1 MNSLLQLLC
10 DMNYLKP
17 QLIHAEKGDKLT
29 YQLILGEVQWN
40 KGDLKNVSID
50 KTSNVFFGEEHKIK
64 PHSYFQKLYQED
76 FSKLPKS
83 YIAAEH
89 TGQIKNEEK
98 IEREDKFNEAIELS
112 ALYCSPTMEL
122 GIDISSLN
130 IVHMRNVPPS
140 PANYAQ
146 RSGRAGR
153 SGQSALV
160 FTYASKVSPHD
171 KYYFANP
178 VKMVAGIVQAPRID
192 LTNEELIRSHINAT
206 VLSFL
211 NAEEFKPSLIDLIDI
226 AGGTYKLKSD
236 IKAKYQNV
244 IDSSFTDIKNLVLRV
259 VASIDFR
266 GIRWFND
273 AWLETQIRTVPDK
286 LENALLRW
294 RKMYL
299 DALRQMNEAHE
310 THISPVIKDAELK
323 KLANISYMRAKD
335 RKSLLENQSDKNK
348 NSSLSEFYTFR
359 YLASEGFLPGYNFT
373 RLPIRVFLGGKDRNE
388 SISRPRFIGLKE
400 FGPNNL
406 IYHNGGKYKVNR
418 ITPNDVSLDLM
429 EIKISKETNYAFLG
443 KDEGKG
449 KNQDPITGT
458 QFTASNIELHQNL
471 LELEEAQSENS
482 ERISCMEE
490 VRTSEG
496 YVTELYLNSADSLL
510 DATKIKLT
518 VDGDE
523 LMKLFYAPA
532 AKLIL
537 LNKKWKRGRD
547 DGFDIGT
554 KTGFFKTKKQLEKP
568 NPEDP
573 IQNIMLYT
581 YDTSDVLYVQPI
593 KSLGLTEE
601 GVVTMQYALEKS
613 IEQLYNIEPVEID
626 ARLMGSDEYKNI
638 MLYESAEGSIGV
650 LKDIARNPAKLRGIF
665 LKAYEICGYDYATK
679 EDLFPTRPKASYDD
693 LLSYY
698 NQMDHTKIDRHS
710 IIKALELLIVSNPD
724 DTVGGTYEEKYEELK
739 KGLHHRS
746 PGEKALLDYLFENG
760 YRLPDFTNH
769 NMEQFYVQPD
779 FVYEKEKALVF
790 VDGGIHKKVLNKA
803 DDEKKRK
810 TIELAGFD
818 VLVWDDTSEPVA
830 AFVTRRQDIFRKV
843 R

>member
-1 MNSLLQLLC
+1 
-10 DMNYLKP
+10 
-17 QLIHAEKGDKLT
+17 
-29 YQLILGEVQWN
+29 
-40 KGDLKNVSID
+40 
-50 KTSNVFFGEEHKIK
+50 
-64 PHSYFQKLYQED
+64 
-76 FSKLPKS
+76 
-83 YIAAEH
+83 
-89 TGQIKNEEK
+89 
-98 IEREDKFNEAIELS
+98 
-112 ALYCSPTMEL
+112 
-122 GIDISSLN
+122 
-130 IVHMRNVPPS
+130 
-140 PANYAQ
+140 
-146 RSGRAGR
+146 
-153 SGQSALV
+153 
-160 FTYASKVSPHD
+160 
-171 KYYFANP
+171 
-178 VKMVAGIVQAPRID
+178 
-192 LTNEELIRSHINAT
+192 
-206 VLSFL
+206 
-211 NAEEFKPSLIDLIDI
+211 
-226 AGGTYKLKSD
+226 
-236 IKAKYQNV
+236 
-244 IDSSFTDIKNLVLRV
+244 
-259 VASIDFR
+259 
-266 GIRWFND
+266 
-273 AWLETQIRTVPDK
+273 
-286 LENALLRW
+286 
-294 RKMYL
+294 
-299 DALRQMNEAHE
+299 
-310 THISPVIKDAELK
+310 
-323 KLANISYMRAKD
+323 
-335 RKSLLENQSDKNK
+335 
-348 NSSLSEFYTFR
+348 
-359 YLASEGFLPGYNFT
+359 
-373 RLPIRVFLGGKDRNE
+373 
-388 SISRPRFIGLKE
+388 
-400 FGPNNL
+400 
-406 IYHNGGKYKVNR
+406 
-418 ITPNDVSLDLM
+418 
-429 EIKISKETNYAFLG
+429 
-443 KDEGKG
+443 
-449 KNQDPITGT
+449 
-458 QFTASNIELHQNL
+458 
-471 LELEEAQSENS
+471 LEEAQSENS

-496 YVTELYLNSADSLL
+496 YVTELYLNSADGLL

-554 KTGFFKTKKQLEKP
+554 KTGFFKTKKQLDKP

-593 KSLGLTEE
+593 KSLGLTAE
-601 GVVTMQYALEKS
+601 GVVTMQYALEKA

-679 EDLFPTRPKASYDD
+679 ENLFPTRAKASYDD

-710 IIKALELLIVSNPD
+710 IIKALELLIGSNPD

-746 PGEKALLDYLFENG
+746 PGEKTLLDYLFENG

-790 VDGGIHKKVLNKA
+790 VDGGIHKKTINKA
-803 DDEKKRK
+803 ADEKKRK

-818 VLVWDDTSEPVA
+818 VLVWDDTSEQVA
-830 AFVTRRQDIFRKV
+830 SFVTRRQDIFRKV

>member
-1 MNSLLQLLC
+1 
-10 DMNYLKP
+10 
-17 QLIHAEKGDKLT
+17 
-29 YQLILGEVQWN
+29 
-40 KGDLKNVSID
+40 
-50 KTSNVFFGEEHKIK
+50 
-64 PHSYFQKLYQED
+64 
-76 FSKLPKS
+76 
-83 YIAAEH
+83 
-89 TGQIKNEEK
+89 
-98 IEREDKFNEAIELS
+98 
-112 ALYCSPTMEL
+112 
-122 GIDISSLN
+122 
-130 IVHMRNVPPS
+130 
-140 PANYAQ
+140 
-146 RSGRAGR
+146 
-153 SGQSALV
+153 
-160 FTYASKVSPHD
+160 
-171 KYYFANP
+171 
-178 VKMVAGIVQAPRID
+178 
-192 LTNEELIRSHINAT
+192 
-206 VLSFL
+206 
-211 NAEEFKPSLIDLIDI
+211 
-226 AGGTYKLKSD
+226 
-236 IKAKYQNV
+236 
-244 IDSSFTDIKNLVLRV
+244 
-259 VASIDFR
+259 
-266 GIRWFND
+266 
-273 AWLETQIRTVPDK
+273 
-286 LENALLRW
+286 
-294 RKMYL
+294 
-299 DALRQMNEAHE
+299 
-310 THISPVIKDAELK
+310 
-323 KLANISYMRAKD
+323 MRAKD

-348 NSSLSEFYTFR
+348 NSTLSEFYTFR

-601 GVVTMQYALEKS
+601 GVVTMQYALEKA

-790 VDGGIHKKVLNKA
+790 VDGGIHKKALNKA